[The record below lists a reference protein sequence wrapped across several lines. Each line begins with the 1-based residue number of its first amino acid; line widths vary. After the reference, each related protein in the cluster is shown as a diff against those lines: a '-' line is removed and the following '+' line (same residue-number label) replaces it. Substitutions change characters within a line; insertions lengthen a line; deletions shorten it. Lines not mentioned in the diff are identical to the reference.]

1 MQKTG
6 TKKMA
11 VTDKQL
17 KMIADI
23 EAAVSAM
30 TMDKKPEGVTQSEI
44 MEMIGRDIHHLRPMV
59 MRLGALGELD
69 LLKRLQAA
77 FARVGLKPTALE
89 GEIERIEKG
98 ADMTPSVEPALKL
111 EPRLPPASEKINPG
125 ERKQVQEVDDI
136 EIQSKVLRIL
146 KPLPRSVQAKV
157 LNSASVFLG
166 VGE

>member
-1 MQKTG
+1 
-6 TKKMA
+6 MA

-30 TMDKKPEGVTQSEI
+30 TMNKKPEGVTQSEI

-59 MRLGALGELD
+59 MRLGSLGELD

-89 GEIERIEKG
+89 AEVERIENG
-98 ADMTPSVEPALKL
+98 AESAQPESAEPALKL
-111 EPRLPPASEKINPG
+111 EARLPPAERSPSN
-125 ERKQVQEVDDI
+125 ERKVVQEVDDI

>member
-1 MQKTG
+1 
-6 TKKMA
+6 MA
-11 VTDKQL
+11 ANENQL
-17 KMIADI
+17 KMITDI
-23 EAAVSAM
+23 EAAVTAM
-30 TMDKKPEGVTQSEI
+30 TLDRNPEGVTQSEI
-44 MEMIGRDIHHLRPMV
+44 MEMIGRNIHHLRPFV
-59 MRLGALGELD
+59 LRLGSMGELD

-89 GEIERIEKG
+89 AEIRRIENG
-98 ADMTPSVEPALKL
+98 ADSAQEIDEPALKL
-111 EPRLPPASEKINPG
+111 EAKLPPAERSIPN
-125 ERKQVQEVDDI
+125 ERKQVQEVDEI